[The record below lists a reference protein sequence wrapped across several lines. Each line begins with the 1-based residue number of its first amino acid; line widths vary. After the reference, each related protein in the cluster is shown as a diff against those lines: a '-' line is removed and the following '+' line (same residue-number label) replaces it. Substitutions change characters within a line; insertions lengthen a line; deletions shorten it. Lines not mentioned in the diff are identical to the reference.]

1 MAGQLGKVEG
11 SGESFRSLS
20 SLPLPLRTLFP
31 PILCTCP
38 GQHVAIPIARSSPA
52 QPTPHRPDSPI
63 KGKKSSVAFLDAV
76 DTISPLRC
84 SRCVFCL
91 EGRTLKQAGQ
101 HGWGGACRFLGLAAG
116 SLSQGPERGL
126 GSCVFSEQP
135 R

>member
-20 SLPLPLRTLFP
+20 SLPLRTLFP

-101 HGWGGACRFLGLAAG
+101 HGWGGHADSWA
-116 SLSQGPERGL
+116 SLQA
-126 GSCVFSEQP
+126 V
-135 R
+135 